1 MNFIEGKEHLT
12 VGRIIN
18 LRFISNL
25 IDATENGANVNID
38 KKKSGEY
45 LIFSA
50 RHMMKKENYNIG
62 LTCVKLAN
70 LRDTL

>member
-12 VGRIIN
+12 IGRLIN
-18 LRFISNL
+18 LRFITNL
-25 IDATENGANVNID
+25 IDATENGTNINID

-45 LIFSA
+45 MILAA
-50 RHMMKKENYNIG
+50 RHMMKREQYNIS

-70 LRDTL
+70 LEENL